1 VAVLPVSEASEASGS
16 TGTVFVLPSADASR
30 SFLSFFQS
38 ERFEVSASL
47 RRSIA
52 QSRLVII
59 DGYMWELPN
68 AAAAITEI
76 VAVARSSGV
85 QVALTAGDPGVVARN
100 RASIVKVL
108 MAAGRDM
115 MYFSNREEACELL
128 GQGRTCDAESAAS
141 GLGSLVSVAVV
152 TDGGKGSY
160 VSCMGQVHAIPPVD
174 PAMGGEVVDT
184 CGAGDAYA
192 AGFAYALT
200 MGHDA
205 ATAGGFA
212 SSTASRVIARHGA
225 QLLEEEAQG
234 LVGLLPKHTAFSAAL
249 SRSIRA

>member
-1 VAVLPVSEASEASGS
+1 MSDDQAGS
-16 TGTVFVLPSADASR
+16 TGTVFVLASADAAR

-38 ERFEVSASL
+38 EKFEVSASL

-59 DGYMWELPN
+59 EGYMWELSN

-76 VAVARSSGV
+76 VAVARASGV
-85 QVALTAGDPGVVARN
+85 QVALTAGDPGVVSRN
-100 RASIVKVL
+100 RASILKVL
-108 MAAGRDM
+108 QAAGKDM
-115 MYFSNREEACELL
+115 MFFSNREEACELL
-128 GQGRTCDAESAAS
+128 GQGRECDAAKVAAH
-141 GLGSLVSVAVV
+141 LGSLVSIAIV

-160 VSCMGQVHAIPPVD
+160 VSCMGQVHTIPPVD
-174 PAMGGEVVDT
+174 PTMGGKVVDT

-192 AGFAYALT
+192 AGFAYALM
-200 MGHDA
+200 MGHDCE
-205 ATAGGFA
+205 TAGGFA
-212 SSTASRVIARHGA
+212 SSTAARVIARHGA

-249 SRSIRA
+249 GRKIRA